1 MITKHFHSVRGA
13 LTLSPSAV
21 TDSGA
26 ESGTH
31 TRTNASGW
39 TITGE
44 IHEDYYVW
52 VNDFRATHPKYG
64 RVWGNFESEVHA
76 DSEEGFAHFWKHH
89 TPEDWDYG
97 DI

>member
-1 MITKHFHSVRGA
+1 M
-13 LTLSPSAV
+13 SASEV

-26 ESGTH
+26 EDGTH
-31 TRTNASGW
+31 TKTHADGW

-52 VNDFRATHPKYG
+52 VNDFRATHPELG
-64 RVWGNFESEVHA
+64 TVEGNFEHEVKA
-76 DSEEGFAHFWKHH
+76 SSEEAFAHFWKHH
-89 TPEDWDYG
+89 EPVAWDYH